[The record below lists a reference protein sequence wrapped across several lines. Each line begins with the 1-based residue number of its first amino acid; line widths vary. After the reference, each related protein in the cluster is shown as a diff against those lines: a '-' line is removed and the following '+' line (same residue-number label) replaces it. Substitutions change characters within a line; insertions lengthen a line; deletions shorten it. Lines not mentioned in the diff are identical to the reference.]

1 MPDFQRDL
9 VWKPEQIEQLLLSIL
24 NGLFSGTLLWI
35 EINSSRPAFGLRSF
49 HGASTPASLLP
60 HTYAVLDGQQRM
72 GAVYYAFT
80 HPNVPLPSARSKR
93 YYFFLHLDA
102 LASSSGGLVDEEAIE
117 AVPAVAGS
125 TKLNT
130 LIQKWI
136 VFRKA
141 IPFGPISQNHIP
153 PNLVSL
159 YGSGITL
166 GQLVTSPN
174 SAPHNLNAF
183 LHSNSNLTNSNLM
196 PTILGR
202 LHFLLTYQFHIFA
215 LPHNTPLENIV
226 TTFTKI
232 NLSGTKLSTFDL
244 AVAVVSSH
252 GVNLRH
258 LWSSTISSRSASHF
272 KDWVSKGV
280 IDQEDVLK
288 VIALIVPSSSGT
300 VSVKSADVLGH
311 VGQIAATLKG
321 GPIRTPAKAFSSFND
336 LWDEAVDSLDRAVQ
350 RLQSYGVFQHKW
362 IPYRSMIV
370 PLAALLHM
378 HKHMHRSAAALRRI
392 DCWYWHSVLYERY
405 DKSVDTTTAS
415 DFKAVEAWMGGGSKP
430 PFITGVFPAGL
441 KLRTLNDP
449 RSAVYRGIMN
459 LIALRGALD
468 LISGVSPSSSEDYED
483 DHLFPKK
490 AFGSSYPSLIDSI
503 LNRTLITKTTNRKK
517 GALMPSDFYNRHI
530 VPSHSSPSLVRH
542 TMDSHLIN
550 QSAELAFASD
560 NFWAFIHEREKEI
573 KAFAASLL
581 GKC

>member
-93 YYFFLHLDA
+93 YYFFLHLDV
-102 LASSSGGLVDEEAIE
+102 LASSRGGLSDEEAVE
-117 AVPAVAGS
+117 AVPAVSGS
-125 TKLNT
+125 IRLNS
-130 LIQKWI
+130 LIKKWLSGE
-136 VFRKA
+136 A
-141 IPFGPISQNHIP
+141 MPFGPIPGYSSGT
-153 PNLVSL
+153 SL
-159 YGSGITL
+159 D
-166 GQLVTSPN
+166 QLVVNPHN
-174 SAPHNLNAF
+174 APHKLNAF
-183 LHSNSNLTNSNLM
+183 LSSAGKLSLM

-202 LHFLLTYQFHIFA
+202 LHYLLTYQFHIFA

-244 AVAVVSSH
+244 AVAVVASQ
-252 GVNLRH
+252 GINLRH

-272 KDWVSKGV
+272 KDWASKGV

-300 VSVKSADVLGH
+300 VSVKSADVLRH

-321 GPIRTPAKAFSSFND
+321 GPIKTPARVFSSFND

-350 RLQSYGVFQHKW
+350 RLQSEYGVFQHKW

-378 HKHMHRSAAALRRI
+378 HEHMHRSKAALMCI

-430 PFITGVFPAGL
+430 AFITGVFPPGL
-441 KLRTLNDP
+441 NLQTLNDT

-459 LIALRGALD
+459 LIARRKALD
-468 LISGVSPSSSEDYED
+468 FISGVSPSSSADYED

-490 AFGSSYPSLIDSI
+490 AFGGRYPSLIDSI

-517 GALMPSDFYNRHI
+517 GALKPSDFYNNHI
-530 VPSHSSPSLVRH
+530 VPSHSSPSLVRK

-550 QSAELAFASD
+550 QSAELAFAKD
-560 NFWAFIHEREKEI
+560 DFQVFIHEREKEI
-573 KAFAASLL
+573 KACAASLL